1 MKNIELTNQ
10 QRIYLGLEP
19 IEENWIKKQIRD
31 NLWIYINGTTICKRI
46 SISDVSYT

>member
-31 NLWIYINGTTICKRI
+31 TTGIYNRLLLNIL
-46 SISDVSYT
+46 